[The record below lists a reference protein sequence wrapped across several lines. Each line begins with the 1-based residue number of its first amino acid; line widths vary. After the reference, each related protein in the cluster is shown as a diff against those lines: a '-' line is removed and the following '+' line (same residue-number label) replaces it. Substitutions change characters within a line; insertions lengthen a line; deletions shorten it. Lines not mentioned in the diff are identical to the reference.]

1 MHWFYDP
8 GFIQSSTTIAKSELE
23 HFKSLRIRNLEEISV
38 TDGKGNVYVC
48 QVLEPK
54 TGELKVLS
62 MQQQQRSFPSIH
74 LVQALA
80 KGDRDEQ
87 AVQAS
92 VELGVSSITP
102 WQSELAI
109 VNWSGKEEKS
119 RLRWQ
124 EIAVSAMKQSQQTF
138 LPEVSALSTTKA
150 LRPRGFGIIL
160 DPRAALLITDLPV
173 DAKELTIVVGP
184 EGGISAAELEQLSGA
199 GFEPRRLG
207 DSILRTSTAGP
218 AAIAAILTKL
228 QIW

>member
-38 TDGKGNVYVC
+38 TDGKGNVFVC

-124 EIAVSAMKQSQQTF
+124 EIAISAMKQSQQTF
-138 LPEVSALSTTKA
+138 LPEVSALTTTKA

-160 DPRAALLITDLPV
+160 DPRAALSITDLPV
-173 DAKELTIVVGP
+173 DVEELTIVVGP

>member
-1 MHWFYDP
+1 M
-8 GFIQSSTTIAKSELE
+8 
-23 HFKSLRIRNLEEISV
+23 
-38 TDGKGNVYVC
+38 YVC

-62 MQQQQRSFPSIH
+62 KQQQQRSFPSIH

-138 LPEVSALSTTKA
+138 LPEVSALTTTKA

-160 DPRAALLITDLPV
+160 DPRAALSITDLPV
-173 DAKELTIVVGP
+173 DVEELTIVVGP

>member
-160 DPRAALLITDLPV
+160 DPRAALSITDLPV
-173 DAKELTIVVGP
+173 DVEELTIVVGP

>member
-8 GFIQSSTTIAKSELE
+8 GFIHSSTNIAKSELE
-23 HFKSLRIRNLEEISV
+23 HFKSLRIRNLEEVSV
-38 TDGKGNVYVC
+38 TDGKGKVYVC

-62 MQQQQRSFPSIH
+62 MQQQQRRLPSIH

-92 VELGVSSITP
+92 IELGVSSITP

-109 VNWSGKEEKS
+109 VNWSGKEEKG

-124 EIAVSAMKQSQQTF
+124 EIAISAMKQSQQTF
-138 LPEVSALSTTKA
+138 LPEVSALTTTKA
-150 LRPRGFGIIL
+150 LRPQGFGIVL
-160 DPRAALLITDLPV
+160 DPRAALSLTDLPV
-173 DAKELTIVVGP
+173 DAEELTIVVGP
-184 EGGISAAELEQLSGA
+184 EGGIPAAELEQLSSS

>member
-124 EIAVSAMKQSQQTF
+124 EIAISAMKQSQQTF
-138 LPEVSALSTTKA
+138 LPEVSALTTTKA

-160 DPRAALLITDLPV
+160 DPRAALSITDLPV
-173 DAKELTIVVGP
+173 DVEELTIVVGP

>member
-23 HFKSLRIRNLEEISV
+23 HFKSLRIRNLEEVSV
-38 TDGKGNVYVC
+38 TDGKGKVYVC

-54 TGELKVLS
+54 TGELKVIS
-62 MQQQQRSFPSIH
+62 MQQQQRRRQSIH

-109 VNWSGKEEKS
+109 VNWSGKEEKG

-124 EIAVSAMKQSQQTF
+124 EIAISAMKQSQQTF
-138 LPEVSALSTTKA
+138 LPHVSALTTTKA

-160 DPRAALLITDLPV
+160 DPRAVLSMTDLPV
-173 DAKELTIVVGP
+173 DAEELTIVVGP

>member
-8 GFIQSSTTIAKSELE
+8 GFTKSSTNINKSELE
-23 HFKSLRIRNLEEISV
+23 HFKSLRIRSQEEVAV
-38 TDGKGNVYVC
+38 TDGKGKVYVS
-48 QVLEPK
+48 QVIEPK
-54 TGELKVLS
+54 TGELNVLS
-62 MQQQQRSFPSIH
+62 MQQNERRSPSIH

-92 VELGVSSITP
+92 VELGVNSITP

-109 VNWSGKEEKS
+109 VNWSGKEEKG

-138 LPEVSALSTTKA
+138 FPEVSSLATTKT
-150 LRPRGFGIIL
+150 LRPRGFGIVL
-160 DPRAALLITDLPV
+160 DPRAVSSITDLPV
-173 DAKELTIVVGP
+173 DVEELTIVVGP
-184 EGGISAAELEQLSGA
+184 EGGITTAELEQLTRA

-207 DSILRTSTAGP
+207 KSILRTSTAGP

>member
-124 EIAVSAMKQSQQTF
+124 EIAISAMKQSQQTF
-138 LPEVSALSTTKA
+138 LPEVSALTTTKA
-150 LRPRGFGIIL
+150 LRPLGFGIIL
-160 DPRAALLITDLPV
+160 DPRAALSITDLPV
-173 DAKELTIVVGP
+173 DVEELTIVVGP

>member
-23 HFKSLRIRNLEEISV
+23 HFKSLRIRNLEEMSV

-62 MQQQQRSFPSIH
+62 MQQQQRSFPTIH

-92 VELGVSSITP
+92 IEHGVSSITP

-124 EIAVSAMKQSQQTF
+124 EIAISAMKQSQQTF
-138 LPEVSALSTTKA
+138 LPEVSALTTTKA

-160 DPRAALLITDLPV
+160 DPRAALSITDLPV
-173 DAKELTIVVGP
+173 DVEELTIVVGP
-184 EGGISAAELEQLSGA
+184 EGGISAAELEQLSSA